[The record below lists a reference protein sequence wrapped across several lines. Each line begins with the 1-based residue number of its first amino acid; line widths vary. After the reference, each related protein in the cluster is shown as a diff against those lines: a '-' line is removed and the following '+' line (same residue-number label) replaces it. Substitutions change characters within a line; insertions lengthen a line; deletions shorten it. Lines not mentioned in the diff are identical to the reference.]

1 MIGRQGG
8 NTDSDWQ
15 AGKHIR
21 CLRKKNEPIEA
32 GTEGGGGVG
41 VGIARGGEEVT
52 GASQGLTQSDRL
64 AGTNTQTHRAF
75 MAGCSAEHTQY
86 TACLRTRGK
95 RNDR

>member
-15 AGKHIR
+15 AGKHII

-41 VGIARGGEEVT
+41 GGDSARRGG
-52 GASQGLTQSDRL
+52 GDRGLSGIN
-64 AGTNTQTHRAF
+64 AV
-75 MAGCSAEHTQY
+75 
-86 TACLRTRGK
+86 
-95 RNDR
+95 

>member
-1 MIGRQGG
+1 MAGREATQTVTGRRESI
-8 NTDSDWQ
+8 SDACERKMSQ
-15 AGKHIR
+15 SKLAQRAGVGR
-21 CLRKKNEPIEA
+21 
-32 GTEGGGGVG
+32 G